1 MLLCRSSLQAEP
13 LADVQCAAVTSSTH
27 ILPYRGM
34 QIVINENSDK
44 GARIVNGHD
53 ATLVSSYRKI
63 IVVQFPD
70 GERAFVYPVTHHV
83 KGEGDVARYP
93 YTPAY
98 TRTISKSQGQ
108 NVKHL
113 LVLLDC
119 PMVPPGIA
127 YVALSR
133 VRCKSDLSNMQPML
147 ASQL

>member
-1 MLLCRSSLQAEP
+1 MLLCRSSLQAER

-70 GERAFVYPVTHHV
+70 GERAFVYPVTQHV

-93 YTPAY
+93 YTPTY
-98 TRTISKSQGQ
+98 TRTISKS
-108 NVKHL
+108 
-113 LVLLDC
+113 
-119 PMVPPGIA
+119 
-127 YVALSR
+127 
-133 VRCKSDLSNMQPML
+133 
-147 ASQL
+147 